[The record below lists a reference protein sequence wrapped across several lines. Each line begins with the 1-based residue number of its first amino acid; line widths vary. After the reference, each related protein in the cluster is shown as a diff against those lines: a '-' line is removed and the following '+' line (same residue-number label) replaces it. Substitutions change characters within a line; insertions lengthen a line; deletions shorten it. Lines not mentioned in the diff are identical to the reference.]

1 MSKWYFLFISIVLL
15 FSSCKSEFERVR
27 LSGDVDRIYQKGIA
41 LYEEEDYNK
50 AQTLFELIIN
60 NFRGKR
66 EAEDLY
72 FKYAYTHYFQRN
84 YILAAHYFKTFAA
97 TFPLSGLRQ
106 EAEFMA
112 AYANYRM
119 SPVYRL
125 DQSFTVKA
133 IDGFQDFANAYPQSE
148 RVPECNRLIDQM
160 RTKLERKAFAESKL
174 YYDLR
179 EYEAALHSF
188 ENLLRDFP
196 ESRDVERVRYL
207 MALAAA
213 QWANNSVRDKQEPR
227 YQKALQYAELFKS
240 KYQKSNYLSDIIK
253 IENQAR
259 EALKTF
265 DHVQH

>member
-1 MSKWYFLFISIVLL
+1 MSLRYFLIFSIVLL
-15 FSSCKSEFERVR
+15 LSACKSDFERVR
-27 LSGDVDRIYQKGIA
+27 LSGDVDRIYQKGIE
-41 LYEEEDYNK
+41 LYEKEDYNK

-84 YILAAHYFKTFAA
+84 YILAAHYFKTFSS
-97 TFPLSGLRQ
+97 TFPLSSLRQ

-112 AYANYRM
+112 AHANYRM

-125 DQSFTVKA
+125 DQSYTLKA
-133 IDGFQDFANAYPQSE
+133 IDGFQDFVNAYPQSE
-148 RVPECNRLIDQM
+148 RVAECNRLIDQL
-160 RTKLERKAFAESKL
+160 RTKLERKAFAEAKL

-179 EYEAALHSF
+179 EYQAALKSF

-207 MALAAA
+207 MAVAAS
-213 QWANNSVRDKQEPR
+213 QWAINSVRDKQEER
-227 YQKALQYAELFKS
+227 YKKSLDFTEVFKN
-240 KYQKSNYLSDIIK
+240 KYPKSSYLPEIIK
-253 IENQAR
+253 IENQAQ

-265 DHVQH
+265 AND